1 MAELALLGGQP
12 VAGGDA
18 SFPVWPQIEDSD
30 RSLLLETFD
39 SRGWGIGGRYTEDF
53 AKAFCEFQGVK
64 YGATCCNGTL
74 AIEIALEAA
83 GLEAGDEVIMPAYTF
98 MATAT
103 AVLGL
108 KGVPVFADIEPGA
121 WNLDPRSVEAA
132 ISDRTRFILPVHIG
146 GRPANMSAL
155 KSLAGARGLKLIEDA
170 AQAHGAAWE
179 GTAAGAW
186 GDLGTFSFQSSKNLT
201 CGEGGFVAS
210 QDEELYYRALSY
222 LNCGR
227 VPAGA
232 WYQHD
237 NYGQN
242 LRLSQ
247 LQAAVLLGQL
257 SRLPEQFATRQANWE
272 LLMKLLA
279 EAPGISL
286 EKDDPRV
293 TRHAHHLFILRLDP
307 GHFEGLTKAQVAKA
321 LVAEGVPFT
330 PGYSTPV
337 YRELWMLRYAE
348 DKAVA
353 ALARPEA
360 LDYEAY
366 FLPEVEAACAW
377 NIWTFQKMLLG
388 TAAQMQGIADA
399 VTKVAENVE
408 ALRRHFA

>member
-30 RSLLLETFD
+30 RSLLLEAFD

-53 AKAFCEFQGVK
+53 VKAFCDFQGVK
-64 YGATCCNGTL
+64 YGTACCNGTL

-108 KGVPVFADIEPGA
+108 KGVPVFADIEPGT
-121 WNLDPRSVEAA
+121 WNLDPVAAEAA
-132 ISDRTRFILPVHIG
+132 ITDRTRFIMPVHIG
-146 GRPANMSAL
+146 GRPANMTAL
-155 KSLAGARGLKLIEDA
+155 TALAEAHGLKLIEDA

-179 GTAAGAW
+179 GKGAGAW
-186 GDLGTFSFQSSKNLT
+186 GGLGTFSFQSSKNLN
-201 CGEGGFVAS
+201 CGEGGFVAT
-210 QDEELYYRALSY
+210 DNEELYYRALSY
-222 LNCGR
+222 HNCGR

-257 SRLPEQFATRQANWE
+257 SRLPEQFATRQSNWE

-279 EAPGISL
+279 EVPGISL
-286 EKDDPRV
+286 EQDDPRV
-293 TRHAHHLFILRLDP
+293 TRHAHHLFIIRLDP
-307 GHFEGLTKAQVAKA
+307 NHFEGLTKAQVSKA
-321 LVAEGVPFT
+321 LFAEGVPFS
-330 PGYSTPV
+330 PGYSTPM
-337 YRELWMLRYAE
+337 YREPWMLRYAE

-360 LDYEAY
+360 LAYEAY
-366 FLPEVEAACAW
+366 CLPEVEAACTW

-399 VTKVAENVE
+399 VTKVATNVE
-408 ALRRHFA
+408 ALRKHFA